1 MFATYLF
8 DAMPEM
14 LQRAFELF
22 TWESI
27 TTFGV
32 LVLSLV
38 LTVIYAGRWQ
48 RNFDI
53 NFTLIFTIIPMSC
66 IGSYAYSFSR
76 EANEAMLALKITYLG
91 GCYLTYFSMLAI
103 CNLCNVIVPKV
114 LKVILLIINSTV
126 YLTIISTEITKFFY
140 TSVSFEMVDGTAVLH
155 REYGFMHT
163 IFLIL
168 VLFYFF
174 ASFLVTFISLF
185 FRKNLPRRRAVLIFS
200 MLIVCVFSF
209 FAGKEIPVNLDLTI
223 MSYVFAQLIFL
234 IIIRRIAIYNV
245 RDSVVDSLLN
255 VETDGYISFDNKLR
269 YLGCIGIANKVFPVL
284 KSSRIDKKIMKI
296 PEFPPELSSMLY
308 EFRNTGKADPKNIS
322 RGTGKERCIYQLS
335 INVLY
340 NGKKASG
347 YQIHIVDD
355 TFDQI
360 QINMLDRLGDYQ
372 KSKIDEKTANLQR
385 MHDNLIMSMA
395 MMVESRDNSTGG
407 HIRRTSDCVRMLL
420 DEMRKDPGCD
430 FVNKKGFYENMIKA
444 APMHDLGKIAVRDS
458 ILQKPGKFEDWE
470 FEEMKK
476 HAAEGARIV
485 HEILKNTDDNAFH
498 ILAENV
504 AHYHHERWDGS
515 GYPEGK
521 VGEDIPIEARIMAIA
536 DVYDALVSKRVYK
549 ERMSFEKADSII
561 MEGMGKHFDPSLEKY
576 YIAARP
582 HFEEYY
588 EREDTGEEQ
597 ETDIMPVAQP
607 ETSQVQ

>member
-22 TWESI
+22 TWESV
-27 TTFGV
+27 TAFGV
-32 LVLSLV
+32 LLLSLV

-66 IGSYAYSFSR
+66 IGAYAYSFSR

-114 LKVILLIINSTV
+114 LKVILLIINSAV
-126 YLTIISTEITKFFY
+126 YLTIVSTEVTKFFY

-168 VLFYFF
+168 VLLYFF

-209 FAGKEIPVNLDLTI
+209 FAGKEIPVNLDLTT

-347 YQIHIVDD
+347 YQIHLVDD

-576 YIAARP
+576 YVAARP

-588 EREDTGEEQ
+588 ETEDK
-597 ETDIMPVAQP
+597 
-607 ETSQVQ
+607 